1 MNMKISKTL
10 KLTLKNLL
18 LDVKMGEIVAKE
30 NTLIFDGEEYEVG
43 TEVFVKD
50 AENEGEVIVAPDGE
64 YTVIEEDKEVKVI
77 VVREGKI
84 EEIRETETE
93 IEDGTTET
101 EVEVEA
107 AEEIVEET
115 VEVQPAEETEE
126 TETEVKVEDRVAAL
140 ENKMVEMIEGMTK
153 VLNAIASIE
162 GRIEAIEEKIAKIE
176 APAADPAEVQPEV
189 QETKMSKMS
198 YLRKK

>member
-1 MNMKISKTL
+1 MNNMKLTKSL
-10 KLTLKNLL
+10 KLALKSLL

-30 NTLIFDGEEYEVG
+30 NTLIFDGDVYEVG

-64 YTVIEEDKEVKVI
+64 YTVIEDENEVKVI

-84 EEIRETETE
+84 EKIRENETA

-101 EVEVEA
+101 EIEVEA
-107 AEEIVEET
+107 VEEIVEET

-126 TETEVKVEDRVAAL
+126 TEEVKVEDRVAAL
-140 ENKMVEMIEGMTK
+140 EGKMVEMVEGMTK
-153 VLNAIASIE
+153 ILNAIAAIE
-162 GRIEAIEEKIAKIE
+162 GRIEELEGKLAKIE
-176 APAADPAEVQPEV
+176 APAAEPAETEV
-189 QETKMSKMS
+189 EIETKMSKMS

>member
-1 MNMKISKTL
+1 MNNMKLTKSL
-10 KLTLKNLL
+10 KLALKSLL

-30 NTLIFDGEEYEVG
+30 NTLIFDGDVYEVG

-64 YTVIEEDKEVKVI
+64 YTVIEDENEVKVI

-84 EEIRETETE
+84 EEIRENETE

-101 EVEVEA
+101 EIEVEA

-126 TETEVKVEDRVAAL
+126 TEEVKVEDRVAAL
-140 ENKMVEMIEGMTK
+140 EGKMVEMVEGMTK
-153 VLNAIASIE
+153 ILNAIAAIE
-162 GRIEAIEEKIAKIE
+162 GRIEELEGKLAKIE
-176 APAADPAEVQPEV
+176 APAAEPAETEV
-189 QETKMSKMS
+189 EVETKMSKMS

>member
-1 MNMKISKTL
+1 MNNMKLTKSL
-10 KLTLKNLL
+10 KLALKSLL

-30 NTLIFDGEEYEVG
+30 NTLIFDGDVYEVG

-64 YTVIEEDKEVKVI
+64 YTVIEDENEVKVI

-84 EEIRETETE
+84 EEIRENETE

-101 EVEVEA
+101 EVEIEA

-126 TETEVKVEDRVAAL
+126 IEEVKIEDRVAAL
-140 ENKMVEMIEGMTK
+140 EGKMVEMIEGMTK
-153 VLNAIASIE
+153 ILNAIAAIE
-162 GRIEAIEEKIAKIE
+162 GRIEELEGKLAKIE
-176 APAADPAEVQPEV
+176 APAAEPAETEV
-189 QETKMSKMS
+189 EVETKMSKMS

>member
-1 MNMKISKTL
+1 MKLTKSL
-10 KLTLKNLL
+10 KLALKSLL

-30 NTLIFDGEEYEVG
+30 NTLIFDGDVYEVG

-64 YTVIEEDKEVKVI
+64 YTVIEDENEVKVI

-84 EEIRETETE
+84 EEIRENETE

-126 TETEVKVEDRVAAL
+126 TEEVKVEDRVAAL
-140 ENKMVEMIEGMTK
+140 EGKMVEMVEGMTK
-153 VLNAIASIE
+153 ILNAIAAIE
-162 GRIEAIEEKIAKIE
+162 GRIEELEGKLAKIE
-176 APAADPAEVQPEV
+176 APAAEPAETEV
-189 QETKMSKMS
+189 EVETKMSKMS

>member
-1 MNMKISKTL
+1 MKLTKSL
-10 KLTLKNLL
+10 KLALKSLL

-30 NTLIFDGEEYEVG
+30 NTLIFDGDVYEVG

-64 YTVIEEDKEVKVI
+64 YTVIEDENEVKVI

-93 IEDGTTET
+93 IEDGITET

-126 TETEVKVEDRVAAL
+126 TEEVKVEDRVAAL
-140 ENKMVEMIEGMTK
+140 EGKMVEMVEGMTK
-153 VLNAIASIE
+153 ILNAIAAIE
-162 GRIEAIEEKIAKIE
+162 GRIEELEGKLAKIE
-176 APAADPAEVQPEV
+176 APAAEPAETEV
-189 QETKMSKMS
+189 EVETKMSKMS

>member
-1 MNMKISKTL
+1 MKLTKSL
-10 KLTLKNLL
+10 KLALKSLL

-30 NTLIFDGEEYEVG
+30 NTLIFDGDVYEVG

-64 YTVIEEDKEVKVI
+64 YTVIEDENEVKVI

-84 EEIRETETE
+84 EEIRENETE

-101 EVEVEA
+101 EIEVEA

-126 TETEVKVEDRVAAL
+126 TEEVKVEDRIAAL
-140 ENKMVEMIEGMTK
+140 EGKMVEMVEGMTK
-153 VLNAIASIE
+153 ILNAIAAIE
-162 GRIEAIEEKIAKIE
+162 GRIEELEGKLAKIE
-176 APAADPAEVQPEV
+176 APAAEPAEKTEV
-189 QETKMSKMS
+189 EVETKMSKMS

>member
-1 MNMKISKTL
+1 MKLTKSL
-10 KLTLKNLL
+10 KLALKSLL

-30 NTLIFDGEEYEVG
+30 NTLIFDGDVYEVG

-64 YTVIEEDKEVKVI
+64 YTVIEDENEVKVI

-84 EEIRETETE
+84 EEIRENETE

-126 TETEVKVEDRVAAL
+126 TEEVKIEDRVAAL
-140 ENKMVEMIEGMTK
+140 EGKMVEMVEGMTK
-153 VLNAIASIE
+153 ILNAIAAIE
-162 GRIEAIEEKIAKIE
+162 GRIEELEGKLAKIE
-176 APAADPAEVQPEV
+176 APAAEPAETEV
-189 QETKMSKMS
+189 EVETKMSKMS

>member
-1 MNMKISKTL
+1 MKLTKSL
-10 KLTLKNLL
+10 KLALKSLL

-30 NTLIFDGEEYEVG
+30 NILIFDGDVYEVG

-64 YTVIEEDKEVKVI
+64 YTVIEDENEVKVI

-84 EEIRETETE
+84 EEIRENETE
-93 IEDGTTET
+93 IEDGITET

-126 TETEVKVEDRVAAL
+126 TETEEVKVEDRVAAL
-140 ENKMVEMIEGMTK
+140 EGKMVEMIEGMTK
-153 VLNAIASIE
+153 VLNAIAAIE
-162 GRIEAIEEKIAKIE
+162 GRIEELEGKLAKIE
-176 APAADPAEVQPEV
+176 APAAEPAETEV
-189 QETKMSKMS
+189 EVETKMSKMS

>member
-1 MNMKISKTL
+1 MNNMKLTKSL
-10 KLTLKNLL
+10 KLALKSLL

-30 NTLIFDGEEYEVG
+30 NTLIFDGDVYEVG

-64 YTVIEEDKEVKVI
+64 YTVIEDENEVKVI

-84 EEIRETETE
+84 EEIRENETE

-126 TETEVKVEDRVAAL
+126 TEEVKVEDRVAAL
-140 ENKMVEMIEGMTK
+140 EGKMVEMVEGMTK
-153 VLNAIASIE
+153 ILNAIAAIE
-162 GRIEAIEEKIAKIE
+162 GRIEELEGKLAKIE
-176 APAADPAEVQPEV
+176 APAAEPAETEV
-189 QETKMSKMS
+189 EVETKMSKMS

>member
-1 MNMKISKTL
+1 MKLTKSL
-10 KLTLKNLL
+10 KLALKSLL

-30 NTLIFDGEEYEVG
+30 NTLIFDGDIYEVG

-64 YTVIEEDKEVKVI
+64 YTVIEDENEVKVI

-84 EEIRETETE
+84 EEIRENETE

-101 EVEVEA
+101 EVEIEA

-115 VEVQPAEETEE
+115 VEVQPADETEE
-126 TETEVKVEDRVAAL
+126 TETEVKIEDRVTAL
-140 ENKMVEMIEGMTK
+140 EGKMEEMIDGMGK
-153 VLNAIASIE
+153 ILNAIAAIE
-162 GRIEAIEEKIAKIE
+162 GKIEILEDKLTKLE
-176 APAADPAEVQPEV
+176 APAADPVETEVEV
-189 QETKMSKMS
+189 ETKMSKMS

>member
-1 MNMKISKTL
+1 MKLTKSL
-10 KLTLKNLL
+10 KLALKSLL

-30 NTLIFDGEEYEVG
+30 NTLIFDGDVYEVG

-64 YTVIEEDKEVKVI
+64 YTVIEDENEVKVI

-84 EEIRETETE
+84 EEIRENETE

-115 VEVQPAEETEE
+115 VEVQPADETEE
-126 TETEVKVEDRVAAL
+126 TETEVKIEDRVTAL
-140 ENKMVEMIEGMTK
+140 ESKMEEMIEGMGK
-153 VLNAIASIE
+153 ILNAIAAIE
-162 GRIEAIEEKIAKIE
+162 GKIEILEGKLTKLE
-176 APAADPAEVQPEV
+176 APAADPAETEV
-189 QETKMSKMS
+189 EVETKMSKMS

>member
-1 MNMKISKTL
+1 MNNMKLTKSL
-10 KLTLKNLL
+10 KLALKSLL

-30 NTLIFDGEEYEVG
+30 NTLIFDGDVYEVG

-64 YTVIEEDKEVKVI
+64 YTVIEDENEVKVI

-84 EEIRETETE
+84 EEIRENETE
-93 IEDGTTET
+93 IEDGITET

-126 TETEVKVEDRVAAL
+126 TEEVKVEDRVAAL
-140 ENKMVEMIEGMTK
+140 EGKMVEMVEGMTK
-153 VLNAIASIE
+153 ILNAIAAIE
-162 GRIEAIEEKIAKIE
+162 GRIEELEGKLAKIE
-176 APAADPAEVQPEV
+176 APAAEPAETEV
-189 QETKMSKMS
+189 EVETKMSKMS

>member
-1 MNMKISKTL
+1 MKLTKSL
-10 KLTLKNLL
+10 KLALKSLL

-30 NTLIFDGEEYEVG
+30 NTLIFDGDIYEVG

-64 YTVIEEDKEVKVI
+64 YTVIEDENEVKVI

-84 EEIRETETE
+84 EEIRENETE

-115 VEVQPAEETEE
+115 VEVQPADETEE
-126 TETEVKVEDRVAAL
+126 TVTEVKIEDRVTAL
-140 ENKMVEMIEGMTK
+140 ESKMEEMIDGMGK
-153 VLNAIASIE
+153 LLNAIAAIE
-162 GRIEAIEEKIAKIE
+162 GKIEILEDKLTKLE
-176 APAADPAEVQPEV
+176 APAADPVETEVEV
-189 QETKMSKMS
+189 ETKMSKMS